1 MRYTINQRN
10 DGEDEL
16 ILNYREMNPEV
27 EAAMAF
33 MEKNRKKL
41 MGRIGTESV
50 MFSPEEI
57 LYIEKVDD
65 KTFAYTKDRVI
76 QLDMS
81 LSTVELILDDVRYFR
96 CSKSMIVNVDK
107 VERLKSLPSN
117 RIDATMVGGEHIMI
131 SRTYAS
137 DFRKLLREGSR

>member
-1 MRYTINQRN
+1 MRYTVNRRSE
-10 DGEDEL
+10 GEDEL
-16 ILNYREMNPEV
+16 ILNYREMTPEV
-27 EAAMAF
+27 EAVIAF

-41 MGRIGTESV
+41 MGRIGSESII
-50 MFSPEEI
+50 FSPEEI
-57 LYIEKVDD
+57 LYIEKVDE
-65 KTFAYTKDRVI
+65 KTFAYTRDRVI

-81 LSTVELILDDVRYFR
+81 LAMVELILDDVRYFR

-117 RIDATMVGGEHIMI
+117 RIDATMAGGEHIMI